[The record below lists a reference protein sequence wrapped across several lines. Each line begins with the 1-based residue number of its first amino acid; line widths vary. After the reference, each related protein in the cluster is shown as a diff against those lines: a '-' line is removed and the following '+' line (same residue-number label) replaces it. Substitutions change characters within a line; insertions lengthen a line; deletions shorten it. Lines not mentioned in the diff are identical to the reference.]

1 MKFRN
6 TTIKIKLYSAV
17 FNLII
22 PETFMIKI
30 GLVTYTWNYIDH
42 TKIWVKL
49 KIKEPTL
56 NIGQKQSSDEDKGDG
71 VDDENEEVDD
81 EVENV
86 EEEVSEEWAE

>member
-1 MKFRN
+1 M
-6 TTIKIKLYSAV
+6 
-17 FNLII
+17 
-22 PETFMIKI
+22 
-30 GLVTYTWNYIDH
+30 
-42 TKIWVKL
+42 KL

-86 EEEVSEEWAE
+86 EEEVSEEWAETKTRSYSNLLIIIIFIEINI